1 MEVDSHAVS
10 AGEKADGRRATTGAD
25 QRCPR
30 FGSTVKRRPGR
41 RVFVR
46 RRPGHRAVLALVGRL
61 LARGT
66 ASALKF
72 FVALAA
78 LVVSFFSGG
87 TKVDSRVTSALCAG
101 SPISSGSA
109 KEEEEFIS
117 GHVYNHEYC
126 SMTPEA
132 KTLACNTVVT
142 AADVFW
148 LGYPGPPS
156 LSM

>member
-41 RVFVR
+41 RVIVR

-61 LARGT
+61 LART
-66 ASALKF
+66 AASALEF

-78 LVVSFFSGG
+78 LVVSVFSGG
-87 TKVDSRVTSALCAG
+87 PEVGSRVTYWPRTG
-101 SPISSGSA
+101 IRTSSGSA
-109 KEEEEFIS
+109 KEEEFIS
-117 GHVYNHEYC
+117 DHVYNHKYC
-126 SMTPEA
+126 STTTEA
-132 KTLACNTVVT
+132 KTLACNTVAT
-142 AADVFW
+142 AADLFW
-148 LGYPGPPS
+148 LGCPGPPS
-156 LSM
+156 SSM

>member
-41 RVFVR
+41 RVVVR

-61 LARGT
+61 LART
-66 ASALKF
+66 AASALEF

-87 TKVDSRVTSALCAG
+87 TKVDSRVTALSAG

-109 KEEEEFIS
+109 KEEEFIS

-126 SMTPEA
+126 STTPEA

-142 AADVFW
+142 AADFFW
-148 LGYPGPPS
+148 SGCPGPPS

>member
-1 MEVDSHAVS
+1 MEVDSHTVS

-61 LARGT
+61 LART
-66 ASALKF
+66 AASALEF

-78 LVVSFFSGG
+78 LVVSVFSGG
-87 TKVDSRVTSALCAG
+87 PEVGSRATSAPCQ
-101 SPISSGSA
+101 SSR
-109 KEEEEFIS
+109 
-117 GHVYNHEYC
+117 
-126 SMTPEA
+126 P
-132 KTLACNTVVT
+132 
-142 AADVFW
+142 AASF
-148 LGYPGPPS
+148 
-156 LSM
+156 

>member
-1 MEVDSHAVS
+1 MEVNSHVLS
-10 AGEKADGRRATTGAD
+10 AGEKADGRRAVTSTD
-25 QRCPR
+25 QRRPH
-30 FGSTVKRRPGR
+30 FDSTVKPRLGCRA
-41 RVFVR
+41 VVR
-46 RRPGHRAVLALVGRL
+46 RQPGHCAALAPVRRL
-61 LARGT
+61 LVCAA

-87 TKVDSRVTSALCAG
+87 TKVDSRVTTLSAG

-126 SMTPEA
+126 STTPEA

-148 LGYPGPPS
+148 LGCPGPPS
-156 LSM
+156 FSM